1 MPNAIPHRMLL
12 DCNLIFFTISSY
24 KRNKLPN
31 IPAERNVHAK
41 NKGVL
46 TFVIVN
52 FWAQFNVPSA
62 IPCPKKMSKIMG
74 QYFLSNDNFPPFV
87 DVM

>member
-1 MPNAIPHRMLL
+1 MPNAIPQRTLL
-12 DCNLIFFTISSY
+12 DWNLIFFTISSY
-24 KRNKLPN
+24 NRKKLPS

-46 TFVIVN
+46 SDVMVN
-52 FWAQFNVPSA
+52 FWAQLNVPSA

-74 QYFLSNDNFPPFV
+74 TYFLSNDNFPPFV

>member
-12 DCNLIFFTISSY
+12 AWNLIFFTISSY

-41 NKGVL
+41 NNGV
-46 TFVIVN
+46 FSHVIVN
-52 FWAQFNVPSA
+52 FWAQLNVPSA
-62 IPCPKKMSKIMG
+62 IPWPMKMSKIMG
-74 QYFLSNDNFPPFV
+74 TYFLSNDNFPPFV
-87 DVM
+87 DVI